1 MSVKFCFTPYGW
13 WFIQIRSW
21 SAMSASVASIR
32 SSAKSGGLPPPPQN
46 EDVSGNLSTELP
58 STSSTPFNHSL
69 TPDAIFSNSGG
80 TPVNSLSSLPLMCV
94 TYFLLKK
101 MKEYSPITA

>member
-1 MSVKFCFTPYGW
+1 
-13 WFIQIRSW
+13 
-21 SAMSASVASIR
+21 MSASVASIR

-46 EDVSGNLSTELP
+46 EDESGNLSTELP

-80 TPVNSLSSLPLMCV
+80 IPINHNE
-94 TYFLLKK
+94 
-101 MKEYSPITA
+101 KEKQLRVEHFIC